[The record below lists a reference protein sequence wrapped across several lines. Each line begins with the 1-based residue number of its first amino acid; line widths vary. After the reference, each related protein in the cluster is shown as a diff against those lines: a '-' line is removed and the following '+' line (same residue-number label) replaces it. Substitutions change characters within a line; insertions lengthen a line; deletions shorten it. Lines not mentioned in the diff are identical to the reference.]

1 MTVPVDPIVTSV
13 IQHRLLA
20 IVEEMGEAMLRTS
33 YSQILNSS
41 RDFSTAICDLD
52 GRLIAQA
59 EHVPIHVGA
68 LPFAAK
74 AMTEFFGDNIHKGD
88 VFLLNDPYH
97 GGNHLP
103 DLTAFVPV
111 FEGDRPRFWSINR
124 AHQSDIGGAT
134 HGAYNAAATDIWQEG
149 IRITP
154 LRLYD
159 RGEVRRDLLEM
170 IATNVRHPRDF
181 RGDLAA
187 MIGSAHVGE
196 RRLLALAAEFGWPLA
211 NAAIEAVL
219 DGAERQTR
227 AVIAQWQDGVYHGE
241 ALLDD
246 DGRGNSDIHIRAT
259 VTKLGT
265 DLTIDLSDS
274 HEQVASFINSS
285 YPNMYSSVVVA
296 LSYLID
302 PDTPKNDG
310 TFRPLKVVAK
320 PGTVVWANPGAPVT
334 LATNHCGQEI
344 IEAIIKALAPACPDR
359 AMAGWGRRFRIAI
372 QGKDPRS
379 NKPFIWHFF
388 QARPGGGASPAGDGW
403 PGAGEWQAAG
413 GIKFGSLEVTEV
425 RFPLFFRRHEF
436 RAGSGGAGKF
446 RGGPG
451 GVVEMV
457 VETAEPAVGNTA
469 GDGVR
474 HGACGIL
481 GGADGLPHRYT
492 LYSDSRPPRAIRT
505 KETGLV
511 IRPDDVLILESG
523 GGGGWGDAAQRDP
536 AAVASDIENGFV
548 TNEMAARAAAIYPP
562 PQAGEGRV
570 GVMPPNRTNMR
581 GGFSSKKNARELRG
595 NMTDAE
601 QVLWRELRNYG
612 LGWRF
617 RRQFPIPPY
626 IVDFACLDARLI
638 VEADGGQHARPGDH
652 DLRDREL
659 HQRGWRVLRFWNNEI
674 LANRQGVLRTIAEEL
689 GPPRVQAPHPNPPP
703 LAGEGIGGG

>member
-1 MTVPVDPIVTSV
+1 
-13 IQHRLLA
+13 
-20 IVEEMGEAMLRTS
+20 
-33 YSQILNSS
+33 
-41 RDFSTAICDLD
+41 
-52 GRLIAQA
+52 
-59 EHVPIHVGA
+59 VPIHVGA
-68 LPFAAK
+68 LPYAAK
-74 AMTEFFGDNIHKGD
+74 AMTDFFGNDIHKGD

-111 FEGDRPRFWSINR
+111 FEGEKPCFWSINR

-154 LRLYD
+154 LKLYD

-170 IATNVRHPRDF
+170 IATNVRHSRDF

-196 RRLLALAAEFGWPLA
+196 RRMLALAAEFGWTTTH
-211 NAAIEAVL
+211 AAIEAVL

-227 AVIAQWQDGVYHGE
+227 AVIAQWQDGVYCGE
-241 ALLDD
+241 AMLDD
-246 DGRGNSDIHIRAT
+246 DGRGNNDIHIRAI
-259 VTKLGT
+259 VTKRGS
-265 DLTIDLSDS
+265 DLLIDLSDS

-285 YPNMYSSVVVA
+285 YPNMFSAVVVA

-310 TFRPLKVVAK
+310 TFRPLTIVAK

-334 LATNHCGQEI
+334 LATNHCAQEI
-344 IEAIIKALAPACPDR
+344 LEAIIKALAPACPDR

-372 QGKDPRS
+372 QGRDPRA
-379 NKPFIWHFF
+379 KIPGGRPFIWHFF

-436 RAGSGGAGKF
+436 RPDSGGAGKF

-451 GVVEMV
+451 GIAEIV
-457 VETAEPAVGNTA
+457 VETAEPAIGNTA
-469 GDGVR
+469 ADGVR
-474 HGACGIL
+474 YGACGIL
-481 GGADGLPHRYT
+481 DGRDGAPHCYT
-492 LYSDSRPPRAIRT
+492 LYSEGSPPRPIKT
-505 KETGLV
+505 KEVGLV
-511 IRPDDVLILESG
+511 IRPNDVLVLESG
-523 GGGGWGDAAQRDP
+523 GGGGWGDSAKRDP
-536 AAVASDIENGFV
+536 AAVTDDIENGFV
-548 TNEMAARAAAIYPP
+548 TDVATAFPP
-562 PQAGEGRV
+562 RKRGRVRV
-570 GVMPPNRTNMR
+570 GVMRPDRTDMR
-581 GGFSSKKNARELRG
+581 GGSPMKRQARKLRR

-601 QVLWRELRNYG
+601 QVLWKELRKYS

-626 IVDFACLDARLI
+626 IVDFACVEARLI

-659 HQRGWRVLRFWNNEI
+659 RQQGWRILRFWNNEI
-674 LANRQGVLRTIAEEL
+674 LANCEAVLGTIAEML
-689 GPPRVQAPHPNPPP
+689 GPPPARDPHPSPPP
-703 LAGEGIGGG
+703 LAGEGVSGS

>member
-1 MTVPVDPIVTSV
+1 MSVRVDPIVASV

-74 AMTEFFGDNIHKGD
+74 AMTEFFRGDIHQGD

-111 FEGDRPRFWSINR
+111 FEGAKGDGRPRFWSINR

-159 RGEVRRDLLEM
+159 RGVLRRDLLEM

-227 AVIAQWQDGVYHGE
+227 TVIAQWQDGVYQGE

-259 VTKLGT
+259 VAKRGS
-265 DLTIDLSDS
+265 DLVIDLSDS
-274 HEQVASFINSS
+274 HEQVTSFINSS

-310 TFRPLKVVAK
+310 TFRPLTVIAK

-359 AMAGWGRRFRIAI
+359 AMAGWGRRFRIAV

-379 NKPFIWHFF
+379 DKPFIWHFF

-436 RAGSGGAGKF
+436 RPDSGGEGKF

-451 GVVEMV
+451 GIVEMV
-457 VETAEPAVGNTA
+457 VETTGPAVGNTA

-481 GGADGLPHRYT
+481 GGSNGLPHRYT
-492 LYSDSRPPRAIRT
+492 LYSDDRPPRAIRT
-505 KETGLV
+505 KEVGLV
-511 IRPDDVLILESG
+511 IHPNDVLVLASG
-523 GGGGWGDAAQRDP
+523 GGGGWGDAAERDP
-536 AAVASDIENGFV
+536 AAVANDIENEFISADDG
-548 TNEMAARAAAIYPP
+548 TLTHQPLRAWSSLSRI
-562 PQAGEGRV
+562 AGEGLGAEHAV
-570 GVMPPNRTNMR
+570 APLPHR
-581 GGFSSKKNARELRG
+581 GRG
-595 NMTDAE
+595 
-601 QVLWRELRNYG
+601 
-612 LGWRF
+612 
-617 RRQFPIPPY
+617 
-626 IVDFACLDARLI
+626 C
-638 VEADGGQHARPGDH
+638 
-652 DLRDREL
+652 
-659 HQRGWRVLRFWNNEI
+659 
-674 LANRQGVLRTIAEEL
+674 
-689 GPPRVQAPHPNPPP
+689 
-703 LAGEGIGGG
+703 

>member
-1 MTVPVDPIVTSV
+1 MRNRIDPIVVSV
-13 IQHRLLA
+13 VQHRLLA
-20 IVEEMGEAMLRTS
+20 IVEEMGEAMLRTA

-74 AMTEFFGDNIHKGD
+74 AVTEFFRDDINPGD

-111 FEGDRPRFWSINR
+111 FAGGRPRFWSINR

-154 LRLYD
+154 LRLCD
-159 RGEVRRDLLEM
+159 KGEVRRDVLEM

-196 RRLLALAAEFGWPLA
+196 RRLLALADEFGWDVA
-211 NAAIEAVL
+211 ERAIEAVL
-219 DGAERQTR
+219 DGAEQQTR
-227 AVIAQWQDGVYHGE
+227 AVIAGWKDGIYRGE

-246 DGRGNSDIHIRAT
+246 DGRGNADIWIRAT
-259 VTKLGT
+259 VEKRGSSLK
-265 DLTIDLSDS
+265 IDLSDS
-274 HEQVASFINSS
+274 HPQVASFVNSS

-302 PDTPKNDG
+302 PLTPKNDG
-310 TFRPLKVVAK
+310 TFRPIEVVAR
-320 PGTVVWANPGAPVT
+320 PGTVVWANEGAPVT

-344 IEAIIKALAPACPDR
+344 IEAIIKAFAPACPDR

-372 QGKDPRS
+372 QGEDPRS
-379 NKPFIWHFF
+379 GKPFIWHFF

-403 PGAGEWQAAG
+403 PGGGEWQAAG

-436 RAGSGGAGKF
+436 RPDSGGAGQY

-457 VETAEPAVGNTA
+457 VETRAPCLGNTA
-469 GDGVR
+469 GDGIR

-481 GGADGLPHRYT
+481 GGEDGLPHRYM
-492 LYSDSRPPRAIRT
+492 LYSDGRPPRAIKT
-505 KETGLV
+505 KEVGIE
-511 IRPDDVLILESG
+511 IRPGDVLVLESG
-523 GGGGWGDAAQRDP
+523 GGGGWGGPEGRDHAAMQE
-536 AAVASDIENGFV
+536 DIRNAF
-548 TNEMAARAAAIYPP
+548 TSPP
-562 PQAGEGRV
+562 PQAGEG
-570 GVMPPNRTNMR
+570 
-581 GGFSSKKNARELRG
+581 
-595 NMTDAE
+595 
-601 QVLWRELRNYG
+601 
-612 LGWRF
+612 
-617 RRQFPIPPY
+617 
-626 IVDFACLDARLI
+626 
-638 VEADGGQHARPGDH
+638 
-652 DLRDREL
+652 
-659 HQRGWRVLRFWNNEI
+659 
-674 LANRQGVLRTIAEEL
+674 
-689 GPPRVQAPHPNPPP
+689 
-703 LAGEGIGGG
+703 

>member
-1 MTVPVDPIVTSV
+1 MTDRVDPIVVSV

-20 IVEEMGEAMLRTS
+20 IVEEMGEAMLRTA

-68 LPFAAK
+68 LPFAAR
-74 AMTEFFGDNIHKGD
+74 AVTEFFGADIHPGD

-111 FEGDRPRFWSINR
+111 FAKGPEGDKPRFWSINR

-134 HGAYNAAATDIWQEG
+134 HGAYNASATDIWQEG

-154 LRLYD
+154 LKLYD
-159 RGEVRRDLLEM
+159 RGEMRRDVMEM

-196 RRLLALAAEFGWPLA
+196 RRVLALAEKFGWDVTD
-211 NAAIEAVL
+211 AAIEAVL

-227 AVIAQWQDGVYHGE
+227 AVIAEWQDGVYFGE

-246 DGRGNSDIHIRAT
+246 DGRGNTDIYIRAT
-259 VTKLGT
+259 VTKSGS
-265 DLTIDLSDS
+265 DLTVDLSDS
-274 HEQVASFINSS
+274 HEQVTSFVNSS
-285 YPNMYSSVVVA
+285 YPNMYSAVVVA

-302 PDTPKNDG
+302 PHTPKNDG
-310 TFRPLKVVAK
+310 TFRPLTIIAK

-334 LATNHCGQEI
+334 LATNHCAQEI
-344 IEAIIKALAPACPDR
+344 LEAIVKALAPACPDR

-372 QGKDPRS
+372 QGKDPR
-379 NKPFIWHFF
+379 NNRPFIWHFF
-388 QARPGGGASPAGDGW
+388 QARPGGGASSAGDGW

-425 RFPLFFRRHEF
+425 RFPLFFKRHEF
-436 RAGSGGAGKF
+436 RPDSGGDGQF

-451 GVVEMV
+451 GIVEMI
-457 VETAEPAVGNTA
+457 VETQEPALANTA
-469 GDGVR
+469 GDGVV

-481 GGADGLPHRYT
+481 GGVDGAPHRYI
-492 LYSDSRPPRAIRT
+492 LYSGNRQPRPIKT

-511 IRPDDVLILESG
+511 INPRDRLVLESG
-523 GGGGWGDAAQRDP
+523 GGGGYGDP
-536 AAVASDIENGFV
+536 ALRSAADRVRDTREGFQ
-548 TNEMAARAAAIYPP
+548 TESPP
-562 PQAGEGRV
+562 PPTGEGV
-570 GVMPPNRTNMR
+570 VHLTTR
-581 GGFSSKKNARELRG
+581 GA
-595 NMTDAE
+595 
-601 QVLWRELRNYG
+601 
-612 LGWRF
+612 
-617 RRQFPIPPY
+617 
-626 IVDFACLDARLI
+626 
-638 VEADGGQHARPGDH
+638 
-652 DLRDREL
+652 
-659 HQRGWRVLRFWNNEI
+659 
-674 LANRQGVLRTIAEEL
+674 
-689 GPPRVQAPHPNPPP
+689 
-703 LAGEGIGGG
+703 

>member
-1 MTVPVDPIVTSV
+1 MLRNVDPITVSV

-41 RDFSTAICDLD
+41 RDFSTGICDLD

-68 LPFAAK
+68 LPWAARSVRD
-74 AMTEFFGDNIHKGD
+74 FFDGDIHPGD

-111 FEGDRPRFWSINR
+111 FHDARPAFWSINR

-134 HGAYNAAATDIWQEG
+134 HGAYNAAATEIWQEG

-154 LRLYD
+154 LRLYE
-159 RGEVRRDLLEM
+159 RGELRRDVMEM
-170 IATNVRHPRDF
+170 LVTNVRHPRDF

-187 MIGSAHVGE
+187 MIGSARVGE
-196 RRLLALAAEFGWPLA
+196 RRLLALAQEFGWEVTDS
-211 NAAIEAVL
+211 AIEAVL

-227 AVIAQWQDGVYHGE
+227 AVIAGWKDGTYRGE
-241 ALLDD
+241 AILDD
-246 DGRGNSDIHIRAT
+246 DGHGFSDVYIRAT
-259 VTKLGT
+259 VEKHGS

-274 HEQVASFINSS
+274 HQQVIGFVNSS
-285 YPNMYSSVVVA
+285 YPNMRSAIAVA

-310 TFRPLKVVAK
+310 TFRPVEVIAK
-320 PGTVVWANPGAPVT
+320 PGTVVWANEGAPVT

-344 IEAIIKALAPACPDR
+344 IEAVIRALAPACPDR

-372 QGKDPRS
+372 QGKDPR
-379 NKPFIWHFF
+379 NGRTFIWHMF
-388 QARPGGGASPAGDGW
+388 QARPGGGASSVGDGW

-436 RAGSGGAGKF
+436 RPNSGGDGEYH
-446 RGGPG
+446 GGTG
-451 GVVEMV
+451 CTLEMV
-457 VETAEPAVGNTA
+457 PEIKEPALGNTA

-481 GGADGLPHRYT
+481 GGEDGLPHRYV
-492 LYSDSRPPRAIRT
+492 LHSRGQKPRVLKT
-505 KETGLV
+505 KEIGIP
-511 IRPDDVLILESG
+511 IRPGDVFHIESG
-523 GGGGWGDAAQRDP
+523 GGGGWGDP
-536 AAVASDIENGFV
+536 AKRRGEAREHDLALGFV
-548 TNEMAARAAAIYPP
+548 SRAMRKPRRKVARRAVKP
-562 PQAGEGRV
+562 R
-570 GVMPPNRTNMR
+570 RSR
-581 GGFSSKKNARELRG
+581 AR
-595 NMTDAE
+595 
-601 QVLWRELRNYG
+601 
-612 LGWRF
+612 
-617 RRQFPIPPY
+617 
-626 IVDFACLDARLI
+626 
-638 VEADGGQHARPGDH
+638 
-652 DLRDREL
+652 
-659 HQRGWRVLRFWNNEI
+659 
-674 LANRQGVLRTIAEEL
+674 
-689 GPPRVQAPHPNPPP
+689 
-703 LAGEGIGGG
+703 